1 MFITHISHRHQKVLT
16 LMFPLFS
23 PFFSIFPPFLL
34 NAQTPKAP
42 IAKPT
47 AKTLEDVPPES
58 NHKKKFAD
66 FDPLQALQ
74 ERIEK
79 AKKVFV

>member
-1 MFITHISHRHQKVLT
+1 
-16 LMFPLFS
+16 
-23 PFFSIFPPFLL
+23 L

-47 AKTLEDVPPES
+47 AKTLEDLPPES
-58 NHKKKFAD
+58 NNKKKFAD

-74 ERIEK
+74 ERIDK

>member
-1 MFITHISHRHQKVLT
+1 
-16 LMFPLFS
+16 MFPLLTPPIFS
-23 PFFSIFPPFLL
+23 PFLL

-47 AKTLEDVPPES
+47 AKTLEDLPPES
-58 NHKKKFAD
+58 NNKKKFAD

-74 ERIEK
+74 ERIDK